1 MRKRRW
7 QLLHINHIQED
18 IGAPVRL
25 HQLFCFCIKE
35 MTGMSL
41 AGLLAKHRCAFA
53 AVVTLVGLSGGNCIL
68 SINEQLIE

>member
-1 MRKRRW
+1 
-7 QLLHINHIQED
+7 
-18 IGAPVRL
+18 
-25 HQLFCFCIKE
+25 
-35 MTGMSL
+35 MSL